1 MMELPTSPRAVFISS
16 RYLMISATIMYALE
30 EVEVIT
36 TRIIH
41 MNAAGARFS
50 FFLRAAAPPQGGCAA
65 FIDDVFVEAG

>member
-1 MMELPTSPRAVFISS
+1 
-16 RYLMISATIMYALE
+16 MISATIMYALE

-41 MNAAGARFS
+41 TNAAGARFS
-50 FFLRAAAPPQGGCAA
+50 FFSEGGCAAPQAAAPPQGGCAA